1 MQQLPLLNTVSPIQQ
16 KVSVFEVSAQEE
28 KMVLLELEQQTLVL
42 LLSQCLSGARAQL
55 GCCSPHLCRVVSG
68 AHSPGRAQ
76 LAQSSALSRGSTP
89 SPHLH
94 AGSLAMLDC
103 TTEG

>member
-1 MQQLPLLNTVSPIQQ
+1 MQQLPLLSTVSPIQQ

-68 AHSPGRAQ
+68 AHRAQ